1 LCKLGKRIQLSA
13 EDRAAFYSLPFSIKD
28 MNAGSYLVR
37 ERDRIKDCCILLSG
51 FAFQSKVVGNGGRQI
66 LSIHIPGDVVDIQHA
81 MLGTADHNIQ
91 MLTTGEVALVSAAA
105 IKKIAFERPAI
116 GEALWLETLVDGSIF
131 REWITNVGR
140 RDARTRISHLLC
152 EFTVRLHTAGLTE
165 GNRYELPTTQE
176 QLGDATG
183 LTAVHVNRT
192 LQGLRTAGLISSDK
206 RTITI
211 EDWKALTAVGDF
223 DMAYLHPEIAQG
235 SPP

>member
-1 LCKLGKRIQLSA
+1 MSA
-13 EDRAAFYSLPFSIKD
+13 GETRGRADA
-28 MNAGSYLVR
+28 N
-37 ERDRIKDCCILLSG
+37 
-51 FAFQSKVVGNGGRQI
+51 FA
-66 LSIHIPGDVVDIQHA
+66 PA
-81 MLGTADHNIQ
+81 MRVHR
-91 MLTTGEVALVSAAA
+91 S
-105 IKKIAFERPAI
+105 P
-116 GEALWLETLVDGSIF
+116 
-131 REWITNVGR
+131 
-140 RDARTRISHLLC
+140 SHS
-152 EFTVRLHTAGLTE
+152 GLTE